1 MPPTDA
7 EIALAVQ
14 DMLSE
19 QKAAGTRR
27 ADAPLRSGLG
37 VHGRAA
43 VVAEA
48 AERVRGEGGGA
59 GGGDGGG
66 GDRGYDL
73 PFWLR
78 LGLGLGVLL
87 GLL

>member
-27 ADAPLRSGLG
+27 ADAPLGSGLG

-48 AERVRGEGGGA
+48 AERVRGEGA